1 MLNGPTTAID
11 PSAFNLQIVNSLV
24 TSQFIFMATISDLSK
39 GNFIRYNGEIMQVEE
54 LQHRTPGNLR
64 AFYQIKMRNIRN
76 GKLAENRFRPGD
88 AVELLRVE
96 TKEYQFLYTD
106 GDSLVCMDNETFEQ
120 IYLDKGLL
128 GDSVKYIKEGVKL
141 LIAFENGTSPITA
154 EPPQQVIV
162 NITYTEPGVQGDT
175 ATRTLKSAK
184 IETGAEIRVPLFIN
198 NGDNVKID
206 TRTGDYI
213 ERVK

>member
-1 MLNGPTTAID
+1 
-11 PSAFNLQIVNSLV
+11 
-24 TSQFIFMATISDLSK
+24 MATISDLSK
-39 GNFIRYNGEIMQVEE
+39 GNYIRYNGDIMQVEE

-64 AFYQIKMRNIRN
+64 AFYQIKMRNLRN

-106 GDSLVCMDNETFEQ
+106 GDSLVCMDNDTFEQ
-120 IYLDKGLL
+120 IYLDKALL
-128 GDSVKYIKEGVKL
+128 GESVNYIKEGVTL

-154 EPPQQVIV
+154 EAPQHVVV
-162 NITYTEPGVQGDT
+162 NVTYTDPGVQGDT
-175 ATRTLKSAK
+175 ATRTLKPAT

-198 NGDNVKID
+198 TGDNIKID